1 MFTWIKELFGFG
13 YESRHIETPKT
24 VEVVKPQPTVA
35 TKELKEVEQKIAEA
49 IANEPVA
56 AKKPARARKPATK
69 ATNPKKKK
77 VAAKK

>member
-1 MFTWIKELFGFG
+1 MFKWLKDWLG
-13 YESRHIETPKT
+13 YEPVNVETPRV

-49 IANEPVA
+49 IAGEPVA